1 MVDRLEKTLQ
11 ELHDSRINATVS
23 AKYDRGMH
31 VCIGHED
38 LEVDRVVLDRITTG
52 SGRRWSLPDAATR
65 WLRDAARRL
74 YPDSDFARRN
84 PKD

>member
-31 VCIGHED
+31 VTIGDDNCESAH
-38 LEVDRVVLDRITTG
+38 VVLDRVTTV

-74 YPDSDFARRN
+74 YPDSEFARRN

>member
-31 VCIGHED
+31 VSIGDDNCESDH
-38 LEVDRVVLDRITTG
+38 VDLDRTTTV

-74 YPDSDFARRN
+74 YPDSEFARRN